1 MLRTCVSYIIFFLM
15 IRRPPRSTR
24 TDTLLPYTTLFRSAR
39 TDPRGVRFPLGF
51 TRSPRIA
58 AMTSGAEAD
67 GPVTTRDRIIDGA
80 STLTTE
86 HGWAWVT
93 MSKVAEHV
101 GVSRQTVYNELGN
114 QSALAEARILEE
126 LARFLDLVNHAFDE
140 HPTEME
146 IGRAHV

>member
-51 TRSPRIA
+51 TRSSRIA
-58 AMTSGAEAD
+58 AMNSGAEAY

-80 STLTTE
+80 STLTTAY
-86 HGWAWVT
+86 GRARFT
-93 MSKVAEHV
+93 MSTVAAHAGVRWQPVNNKVGH
-101 GVSRQTVYNELGN
+101 N
-114 QSALAEARILEE
+114 SALARPRTEE
-126 LARFLDLVNHAFDE
+126 RRLGE
-140 HPTEME
+140 EG
-146 IGRAHV
+146 GRWW